1 MEYILDDFKPRKRK
15 KWIYIL
21 LGAVILTQLFL
32 YVPQFFIND
41 KNNTYTNVLNKEIIS
56 DYNNLLESNKSEDFD
71 NDGLSNEDE
80 FKNNTNIFNPD
91 CDNDGLSDGYD
102 EKPNSYNNILCE
114 NMESFLKEKNQ
125 TYENPFMNNSHLL
138 WSKNIESRTYGN
150 MISTL
155 RGYYFDNF
163 TGYVQFNKSEG
174 IPYKIVNN
182 IHIPL
187 DYDKT
192 NDVYYVENGDMI
204 ELLNDNTEYMYR
216 LDLFGNAQYIK
227 DNFFSKLINL
237 ILPQK
242 GFISSIKM
250 LLSDADPDIKVG
262 NYIQNIKD
270 IDYDLTNLS
279 RLKKNDNL
287 LSNLKDV
294 RNNIDKGY
302 ALAVSLIDDTGETL
316 GIVYGYDYYGNL
328 LVANYTTKEDL
339 GVIYISERYKKIY
352 TSKDDYYDYYYYE
365 FTGLGY
371 DSINNAR
378 ISFFASTI

>member
-155 RGYYFDNF
+155 RGYYFDCF

-204 ELLNDNTEYMYR
+204 ELLNDNPEYMYR
-216 LDLFGNAQYIK
+216 LDLFGNTQYIK

-250 LLSDADPDIKVG
+250 LLSDADPDIKAG

-270 IDYDLTNLS
+270 IDYDLINLS